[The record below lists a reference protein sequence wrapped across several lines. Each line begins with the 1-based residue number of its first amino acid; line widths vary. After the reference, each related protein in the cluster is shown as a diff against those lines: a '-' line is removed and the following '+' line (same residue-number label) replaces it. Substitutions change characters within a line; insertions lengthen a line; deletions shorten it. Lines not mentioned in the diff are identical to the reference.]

1 MEVDSL
7 NKTAW
12 LIVALLFISGC
23 WALGCLMISHSSR
36 NPALAVMLMAFIA
49 ISNISLLSALLT
61 ALLGISGAFSRKAM
75 RKATVIT
82 LIAGTGF
89 LMASIVVFSVI
100 ASMPQPHAVD

>member
-23 WALGCLMISHSSR
+23 WTLGCLMISYR
-36 NPALAVMLMAFIA
+36 QQNPALTIMLMAFVA
-49 ISNISLLSALLT
+49 MSNVSLLSALLT
-61 ALLGISGAFSRKAM
+61 ALLGISGAFGRETM
-75 RKATVIT
+75 RKATVIA

-89 LMASIVVFSVI
+89 LMASIITFSII
-100 ASMPQPHAVD
+100 ASTPTPISD